1 MRVKDKRFGETASGG
16 HAMKKWMAAL
26 VSSALLGLAGCGGGS
41 ENATPAEPGGPVFS
55 TLSFPVR
62 AAYDQMMR
70 PDRPIGLNLAG
81 TDNAKIESTVKEVNW
96 PSWSKMPPPPPEL
109 VPPDLRWI
117 GTLTAQKQ
125 PLTTAVATPF
135 GPSTVRVDY
144 FLSLKRLRDGRE
156 YRDALSVYFDDS
168 YRPMAA
174 VTLES
179 RLWNWLSPLDGL
191 PVSGT
196 IGASSGTAVARACKL
211 PVGLTTSLVCDPD
224 FFEEGDRVSVPAVW
238 TLQPD
243 TALTGFITFA
253 YRGPFLDAIDG
264 TDSFARSEAIVE
276 IKTRIDST
284 GALQGVE
291 YVRIEGP
298 LTIRLRG

>member
-1 MRVKDKRFGETASGG
+1 
-16 HAMKKWMAAL
+16 MKKWFAAL
-26 VSSALLGLAGCGGGS
+26 VSSALLGLVGCGGGS
-41 ENATPAEPGGPVFS
+41 DNAAPAEPSGPVFS
-55 TLSFPVR
+55 SLSFPVR
-62 AAYDQMMR
+62 AAYDRMMS
-70 PDRPIGLNLAG
+70 PEKPIGLNLAG

-125 PLTTAVATPF
+125 QPLATFVDTPF
-135 GPSTVRVDY
+135 GPATVRVDY

-168 YRPMAA
+168 YRPLAA
-174 VTLES
+174 VTLQS
-179 RLWNWLSPLDGL
+179 HLWNWLAPVDGL
-191 PVSGT
+191 PVDGT
-196 IGASSGTAVARACKL
+196 IGVSSGTSVAQACRL
-211 PVGLTTSLVCDPD
+211 PIGSPTSLVCDPD
-224 FFEEGDRVSVPAVW
+224 YYLEPERIAVPAVW

-264 TDSFARSEAIVE
+264 TDSFTRSEAIVE

-284 GALQGVE
+284 GALLGVE

>member
-1 MRVKDKRFGETASGG
+1 
-16 HAMKKWMAAL
+16 MKKWFAAL
-26 VSSALLGLAGCGGGS
+26 ASSALLGLVGCGGG
-41 ENATPAEPGGPVFS
+41 ADHAAPAEPSGPVFS

-96 PSWSKMPPPPPEL
+96 PSWSKMPPPPPEQ

-125 PLTTAVATPF
+125 PLTTPVATPF
-135 GPSTVRVDY
+135 GPSTTRVDY

-179 RLWNWLSPLDGL
+179 RLWNWLSPVDGL

-196 IGASSGTAVARACKL
+196 MGASGGTAVAQACRL
-211 PVGLTTSLVCDPD
+211 PVDAPASLVCAVPLDPD
-224 FFEEGDRVSVPAVW
+224 EELAVPAVW

-253 YRGPFLDAIDG
+253 YRGPFLEAIDG
-264 TDSFARSEAIVE
+264 TDSFTRSEAIVE
-276 IKTRIDST
+276 IKTRIDGN

-291 YVRIEGP
+291 YVRIEDP

>member
-1 MRVKDKRFGETASGG
+1 
-16 HAMKKWMAAL
+16 MKKWFAAL

-41 ENATPAEPGGPVFS
+41 DHATPAEPSGPVFS
-55 TLSFPVR
+55 SLSFPVR
-62 AAYDQMMR
+62 AAYDKMMS
-70 PDRPIGLNLAG
+70 PDKPIGLNLAG

-96 PSWSKMPPPPPEL
+96 PSWSKLPPPPPEL

-125 PLTTAVATPF
+125 RLATFVDTPF

-156 YRDALSVYFDDS
+156 YRDALSIYFDDS
-168 YRPMAA
+168 YRPLAA
-174 VTLES
+174 VTLQS
-179 RLWNWLSPLDGL
+179 TVWNWVAPVDGL
-191 PVSGT
+191 PVDGT
-196 IGASSGTAVARACKL
+196 IGVSSGTAVAASCAL
-211 PVGLTTSLVCDPD
+211 PKGSLTSLDC
-224 FFEEGDRVSVPAVW
+224 GALGGMAVPAVW

-264 TDSFARSEAIVE
+264 ADSFARSEAIVE
-276 IKTRIDST
+276 IKTRIDSA
-284 GALQGVE
+284 GALLGVE